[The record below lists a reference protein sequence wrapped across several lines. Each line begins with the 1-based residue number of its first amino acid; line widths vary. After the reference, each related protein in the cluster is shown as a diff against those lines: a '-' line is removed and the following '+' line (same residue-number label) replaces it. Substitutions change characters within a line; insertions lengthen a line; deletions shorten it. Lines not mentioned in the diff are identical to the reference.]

1 MSFDVC
7 GINDL
12 ILAEVTSFFIIH
24 IGKKGNLCEKS
35 GEFSPLNQMAR
46 ENAICTTREIVAQNR
61 QVGLGALCTA
71 WTVASEL
78 EGGFASTFFFCLD
91 GQDMAALHATRSRST
106 MHAALPSLNK
116 EF

>member
-12 ILAEVTSFFIIH
+12 ILAEVTSFFIILE
-24 IGKKGNLCEKS
+24 KKETYVKNQGT
-35 GEFSPLNQMAR
+35 QMAGK
-46 ENAICTTREIVAQNR
+46 NTICTTREIVAQNR
-61 QVGLGALCTA
+61 QVRLGALCTA
-71 WTVASEL
+71 WTVTSEL
-78 EGGFASTFFFCLD
+78 EEGFACTFFFFFFCLD
-91 GQDMAALHATRSRST
+91 RQDMAALHTTRSGTT